1 MGSHAPVFQGTT
13 RGGGKEALSSVR
25 KGLGKGALGGG
36 HGIDSETLC
45 REMGGRVI
53 WSHCAPRIC
62 RQNSNL
68 CIFPPREPIAITRL
82 VKGLNVP
89 KMPQNFGS
97 LGNPTPADT
106 ALPQGA
112 GISRLGPA
120 SVFFIVPP
128 PPTHPRLSKS
138 LGLSFFHSWPGEAE
152 ATDRSPEGVQRG
164 EREGSEAAWH
174 GPRPSFGGRGR
185 TRQRHCAPAALL
197 AGWVDAASQPFHLQF
212 SFRRLCLP
220 ALLLSRVSQ
229 LLGLSAPGSLALCL
243 THLSR
248 PWTPL
253 SLPTFHLVPG
263 SLPGFF
269 SASLTTQP
277 PQLSLSGSCTISV

>member
-1 MGSHAPVFQGTT
+1 MSPKCPKTLGVLATPPQRIQLYPEAQGSLDVARRVFF
-13 RGGGKEALSSVR
+13 LSS
-25 KGLGKGALGGG
+25 
-36 HGIDSETLC
+36 
-45 REMGGRVI
+45 
-53 WSHCAPRIC
+53 
-62 RQNSNL
+62 
-68 CIFPPREPIAITRL
+68 PPH
-82 VKGLNVP
+82 
-89 KMPQNFGS
+89 
-97 LGNPTPADT
+97 
-106 ALPQGA
+106 
-112 GISRLGPA
+112 
-120 SVFFIVPP
+120 PP
-128 PPTHPRLSKS
+128 PPRLSKS

-174 GPRPSFGGRGR
+174 GPRPSFGGQGR

-197 AGWVDAASQPFHLQF
+197 PGWAAARSQAFRLQF
-212 SFRRLCLP
+212 SFRHLCLP
-220 ALLLSRVSQ
+220 APLLSRVSQ